1 MRQYPALYGA
11 CRTASRF
18 SASSRKG
25 LDDSDVVLRQEDA
38 GDTRVEQ
45 IGGGFGGGGISVAE
59 TGALTTSGVSR
70 LPAMPY
76 KMTGLTDELPPSRW
90 QSSRDYHMMT

>member
-1 MRQYPALYGA
+1 MLQMRQYPALYGA

-59 TGALTTSGVSR
+59 TGGADDKWGQQIAGDAIQDDWS
-70 LPAMPY
+70 
-76 KMTGLTDELPPSRW
+76 D
-90 QSSRDYHMMT
+90 